1 MLFASSPKVIMP
13 PPSTLAMRI
22 GLLPGIW
29 QPRVCEA
36 ENTLFRSGENI
47 TANSVRQREPVGG
60 QK

>member
-1 MLFASSPKVIMP
+1 
-13 PPSTLAMRI
+13 MRI